1 MSIIGGFQGG
11 FLNAYIMTRG
21 GPSGSTT
28 TLEYYIFNNLYAY
41 QHAGYAAAIAWILF
55 MAVLGV
61 TIVHWK
67 RSGKWVFYGA

>member
-21 GPSGSTT
+21 GPSGATT
-28 TLEYYIFNNLYAY
+28 TIEYYIFNNLYIY
-41 QHAGYAAAIAWILF
+41 QHAGYAAAIAWLLF
-55 MAVLGV
+55 LAVLAV
-61 TIVHWK
+61 TIVHWR